1 MLKLWV
7 LNGRQV
13 PSEGTGQAALEGE
26 ESWREVVK
34 EKNAGKELV
43 GKDERG

>member
-1 MLKLWV
+1 MGIEWQT
-7 LNGRQV
+7 GS
-13 PSEGTGQAALEGE
+13 SEGTEQVALEGE

-43 GKDERG
+43 GKHERG